1 MKQDYK
7 ILTQLDT
14 IIDSYKEPIK
24 LIDGLNR
31 SPKDIIRR
39 IEFYTNDKYLSGN
52 YDELGREKPFF
63 QICNF
68 RVTVAKTATDIDV
81 KDIKY
86 EPETLDDAI
95 PAMLVNHELFKYLKE
110 SDFSETL
117 NDMGKT
123 RPKYGGLLVKKCI
136 EEDELEI
143 EVVDWKNVDFNPAC
157 IEDGVIIE
165 THYLQPS
172 EVASKAD
179 VWENVEELLKAH
191 AKYNK
196 NKPAPIE
203 IKEITGEF
211 DTTFDPDIKDTLA
224 NEMEFKKMCF
234 YIGVVNK
241 KKFYL
246 YKEDLKKE
254 EDKYKYLAWEK
265 IGDGLGRGVVEDGFE
280 SQWATNDA
288 MLSIKNIMDISGKV
302 VLSTDSNKISGN
314 VINGVDNG
322 HIFQIE
328 PGRSL
333 TSVNLAPSNL
343 PEFHNVIELWRQQYD
358 NSVSV
363 HDANT
368 GEAPTAGTPYSQ
380 TALLNQVANSPF
392 EYQREVWGIFVNE
405 LLEDWILPHIKAR
418 ILKKHYL
425 VSEFGDDELK
435 MIDEAIYNTNLNQ
448 FKIESILQGNI
459 PNPTDITN
467 AQGVIANK
475 LSNFGNKREIEIP
488 KGYLDIEGRIT
499 CNITGELKNKQAI
512 LASLAQIGK
521 DIASTFNPQTGQFGA
536 MENPFLKKLYGTIIN
551 LAGTPITSGDLNM
564 NKTNQPSTSPQAP
577 TQPTQQPDMS
587 AIAPATAQP
596 AMAG

>member
-14 IIDSYKEPIK
+14 IIDSYREPIK
-24 LIDGLNR
+24 LIDGLTR

-52 YDELGREKPFF
+52 LDELGREKPFF

-86 EPETLDDAI
+86 EPESLSDAV
-95 PAMLVNHELFKYLKE
+95 PAMLINHELFKYLKE

-136 EEDELEI
+136 EDDEMEI

-157 IEDGVIIE
+157 IDDGIIIE
-165 THYLQPS
+165 THWLQPS

-191 AKYNK
+191 AKANK

-203 IKEITGEF
+203 IKEVTGEF
-211 DTTFDPDIKDTLA
+211 DSTFDPEVEDTFS
-224 NEMEFKKMCF
+224 NEMVFKKMCF
-234 YIGVVNK
+234 YIGIVNK
-241 KKFYL
+241 KKFLL
-246 YKEDLKKE
+246 YKEDLKDE

-265 IGDGLGRGVVEDGFE
+265 IGEGLGRGVVEDGFE

-288 MLSIKNIMDISGKV
+288 MLAIKNIMDISGKV
-302 VLSTDSNKISGN
+302 ILSTDSNKVSGN
-314 VINGVDNG
+314 VLNGVDNG

-328 PGRSL
+328 SGRSL

-343 PEFHNVIELWRQQYD
+343 PEFHNVIDLWRQQYD

-392 EYQREVWGIFVNE
+392 EYQREVWGIFLNE
-405 LLEDWILPHIKAR
+405 ILNDWILPYIKKR
-418 ILKKHYL
+418 IMKEHYL
-425 VSEFGDDELK
+425 VSEFSDDELN
-435 MIDEAIYNTNLNQ
+435 MIDNDIKNVNVIEMAKS
-448 FKIESILQGNI
+448 KILSGQDVT
-459 PNPTDITN
+459 PNDITSTTTN
-467 AQGVIANK
+467 IDSA
-475 LSNFGNKREIEIP
+475 LSKFGKKREIKIP
-488 KGYLDIEGRIT
+488 KGYLDIEGRLT
-499 CNITGELKNKQAI
+499 ANITGELKNKQAI

-521 DIASTFNPQTGQFGA
+521 DIASTYNPQTGQFGA

-551 LAGTPITSGDLNM
+551 LAGTPITSGDLNT
-564 NKTNQPSTSPQAP
+564 NKQAQSTPQLPTN
-577 TQPTQQPDMS
+577 TQPTPQPDVS
-587 AIAPATAQP
+587 AISPATAQP